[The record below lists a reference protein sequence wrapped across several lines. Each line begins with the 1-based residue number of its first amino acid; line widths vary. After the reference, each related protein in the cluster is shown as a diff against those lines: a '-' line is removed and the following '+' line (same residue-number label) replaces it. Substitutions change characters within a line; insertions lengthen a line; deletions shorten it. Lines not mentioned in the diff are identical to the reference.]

1 MKSYQRERERK
12 VSNLDAGNCVSL
24 ERMKSFPLSE
34 RMKSFPFREREK
46 LEIVRLLNGG
56 TGVGENDGLLAN
68 CELTS
73 LTNL

>member
-1 MKSYQRERERK
+1 MKSSQKERERK

-46 LEIVRLLNGG
+46 LETARLLNGEI
-56 TGVGENDGLLAN
+56 GVGENYGLLQI
-68 CELTS
+68 L
-73 LTNL
+73 L